1 MFEKHFHLTENPFS
15 LTPDPRFIFAS
26 RSHDEALATLRYWV
40 EHREGFVMVTGEVG
54 TGKTTSLF
62 RLIDNLEQRFE
73 IAFLTNSTLT
83 PVELLEEICRK
94 FKIEGLTAGMS
105 KSALLQRLESY
116 LVRLRDLRHAAILI
130 IDEAQNFD
138 QDLLEEVRL
147 LSNTAAPSGPPL
159 LQIALVGQPELE
171 RKLGTEELRQLRQ
184 RIGVHYKIEP
194 LSEDETIRYIR
205 HRIGVAGGNADIVF
219 PAEGARALF
228 RYTNGLPR
236 EINQV
241 ASQAL
246 LHAYVDGAP
255 GVSPE
260 HVKSAAW
267 EMQFR
272 SVLDRSDG
280 TSPLSAAKLPTGP
293 RAPGGP
299 APSAGPGPA
308 GQPRTGVSAAPP
320 SQVTLTPT
328 LPPRTPAV
336 VSPIGGP
343 PGAVPPGAVP
353 RDADTPAPQPPASL
367 PPMAAPP
374 AAPPPA
380 VVVIPPTGGG
390 SRTTPVLKNVTPI
403 AAAAPLGKVPGTG
416 TPEASEPG
424 EKNGFLKRAGL
435 VLGLVALLATAAALM
450 FWPRLKP
457 GDDVRDAQ
465 NERTLPSDSSDAV
478 ARQVLQGS
486 ALPPDFNQ
494 PTAADTGRAPAVVPG
509 AGTMSA
515 AADSANRNLPA
526 APGSSGPTNTAA
538 PGSNAEAPVASS
550 TPPEAVPPQTVPPQG
565 SPAVSTPVAP
575 VAPADGR
582 LPVEAWRLQVASF
595 RDSSLAQSEGRRV
608 AGKFGWRHEVVRMR
622 QKGASVFYAVFLGPF
637 NTKADADSARIRM
650 MSVKTGMKD
659 PLVKGPRGPR

>member
-94 FKIEGLTAGMS
+94 FKIEGLSPGMS

-116 LVRLRDLRHAAILI
+116 LLRLRDLRHAAILI

-138 QDLLEEVRL
+138 QELLEEVRL

-171 RKLGTEELRQLRQ
+171 RKLSTEELRQLRQ

-219 PAEGARALF
+219 PADGARALF

-255 GVSPE
+255 GVSPD

-280 TSPLSAAKLPTGP
+280 TSPLSNPRTPTGP

-299 APSAGPGPA
+299 GSAAGPGSASP
-308 GQPRTGVSAAPP
+308 PRVGVSAAPP
-320 SQVTLTPT
+320 SPVALTPN
-328 LPPRTPAV
+328 LPAPAPAA
-336 VSPIGGP
+336 VSPITGAPRVSPPDAALPGP
-343 PGAVPPGAVP
+343 M
-353 RDADTPAPQPPASL
+353 

-374 AAPPPA
+374 AAAPPA
-380 VVVIPPTGGG
+380 AAPPATVVIPPTGEGG
-390 SRTTPVLKNVTPI
+390 RTTPMLKSVTPI
-403 AAAAPLGKVPGTG
+403 AAAAPLGRVPGTG
-416 TPEASEPG
+416 TPEASEPR

-465 NERTLPSDSSDAV
+465 TERTLPSDSSDAV

-486 ALPPDFNQ
+486 TLPPGINH
-494 PTAADTGRAPAVVPG
+494 PTTADTSRAPAVVPG

-515 AADSANRNLPA
+515 AADSANRNLSSS
-526 APGSSGPTNTAA
+526 PGASGPPNAA
-538 PGSNAEAPVASS
+538 AAGPDSGASVPSS
-550 TPPEAVPPQTVPPQG
+550 TPPQVAPPQTN
-565 SPAVSTPVAP
+565 PAVSLPGAP
-575 VAPADGR
+575 EAPADGR

-608 AGKFGWRHEVVRMR
+608 AGKFGWRHEVVRTR
-622 QKGASVFYAVFLGPF
+622 QKGASVFYVVYLGPF
-637 NTKADADSARIRM
+637 NTKADADSARILM
-650 MSVKTGMKD
+650 MSVKTGMKE
-659 PLVKGPRGPR
+659 PLVKGPRAPR